1 MIGEIRLT
9 ETVILADGRQGMVVG
24 IAHTAPEAKLDIQ
37 LADGTTLRNV
47 PESQLMA
54 VMAPARPDLI
64 RHQAVRSLPSCFD
77 HTSRLLGR
85 RGAEIKPNPLMAPSG
100 ALVRLR

>member
-9 ETVILADGRQGMVVG
+9 ESVLLDDGRSGVVWG
-24 IAHTAPEAKLDIQ
+24 ISHTAPDALLDIR
-37 LADGTTLRNV
+37 LGDGSLVCNV
-47 PESQLMA
+47 WESRVVAIL
-54 VMAPARPDLI
+54 APARPDLI

-85 RGAEIKPNPLMAPSG
+85 RGPEIKPNPLMAPSG